1 MPPLRMIACSR
12 RTTGHPAPMEPETR
26 RIRVVSLCVRKDSS
40 EDRAVSRVNKAFW
53 STIHLFHT
61 LVSMVTSAYLLM
73 DTNRIAVAKEI
84 SYRLDKTVTGSRVLC
99 GLVHVTDVVRVVL
112 NLSRLVLLVFAYI
125 VDNPVPFVCET
136 PLIMSRLGRAW
147 LSFRE
152 FEAQNTA
159 ELMKRHGLNEEP
171 IPEKSQ
177 PMKVM
182 DRIKEYKSMRRSRR
196 KLMAELAKIIA
207 DEL

>member
-1 MPPLRMIACSR
+1 MSERSR
-12 RTTGHPAPMEPETR
+12 RTSGHLTSMKPETR
-26 RIRVVSLCVRKDSS
+26 HIRVVSLCAREDSS

-53 STIHLFHT
+53 SLIHLFHT
-61 LVSMVTSAYLLM
+61 LISMATSAYFLM
-73 DTNRIAVAKEI
+73 DTNRIAVAKEV
-84 SYRLDKTVTGSRVLC
+84 SSRLDKTVTGNRVLC
-99 GLVHVTDVVRVVL
+99 GLVHITDVVRVVL
-112 NLSRLVLLVFAYI
+112 NLLRLILLVFAYI
-125 VDNPVPFVCET
+125 VDNPVLFVRDT
-136 PLIMSRLGRAW
+136 PVIMSGLGRAW

-159 ELMKRHGLNEEP
+159 ELMKRYGLIEKP

-177 PMKVM
+177 LMKVA

-196 KLMAELAKIIA
+196 RLMAELAKIIV